1 MIGFVSLVGAGPGD
15 PELITLRGLRRLQ
28 AADAIVHDRL
38 VGAELLAFG
47 RPGAERYDVGKAPGG
62 YGYRQEEINTLLI
75 HLARQGKQVVRLK
88 GGDPFLFGRG
98 GEEALA
104 LVAARV
110 SFEIVPGVSS
120 ALAGPAAAGIPVTH
134 RGLAGSVTIATGHA
148 RGDGVVD
155 HDWAALARLSGTL
168 VFLMALE
175 TLEEIV
181 AQLIAHGR
189 RPDEPAAMIQSATT
203 PDQREVHATL
213 GELARAVRRA
223 GLASPAIL
231 VVGPTV
237 QLAELIQSAPS
248 LADALVLAS

>member
-1 MIGFVSLVGAGPGD
+1 VIGFVSLVGAGPGD

-47 RPGAERYDVGKAPGG
+47 RPGAERYDVGKVPGG

-75 HLARQGKQVVRLK
+75 QLARQGKQVVRLK

-104 LVAARV
+104 LVAAGV
-110 SFEIVPGVSS
+110 SFEVVPGVSS

-148 RGDGVVD
+148 RGGGVVD
-155 HDWAALARLSGTL
+155 HNWAALA
-168 VFLMALE
+168 
-175 TLEEIV
+175 
-181 AQLIAHGR
+181 
-189 RPDEPAAMIQSATT
+189 
-203 PDQREVHATL
+203 
-213 GELARAVRRA
+213 
-223 GLASPAIL
+223 SP
-231 VVGPTV
+231 P
-237 QLAELIQSAPS
+237 QPFWSSAPRCNWPS
-248 LADALVLAS
+248 SFSQLRR